1 MEGLADRYT
10 DGAGVK
16 QSDEKAIEFNEMA
29 AERGNATAQYNLGQF
44 YKQGTRGLTQSYK
57 RAFELYTL
65 AAEQELAE
73 AQYGLG
79 LMYVNGDGIETS
91 YSKAREWWTKA
102 AAQGNKNA
110 IKALRLLDESGR

>member
-44 YKQGTRGLTQSYK
+44 YKQGTSGLTQSSK
-57 RAFELYTL
+57 RAIEYYTL
-65 AAEQELAE
+65 AANQGHAG
-73 AQYGLG
+73 AQYNLG
-79 LMYVNGDGIETS
+79 RMYAIGNGIEQS
-91 YSKAREWWTKA
+91 YSKVREWWTKA
-102 AAQGNKNA
+102 AAQGIKEA
-110 IKALRLLDESGR
+110 IEGLKHLDECGL